1 MDKPIPLVLGGIAI
15 EQYVGPIRQRYEPM
29 GGSTELRLSAGAGV
43 KMTHWTRTT
52 TSISGTGNL
61 DPGFDQLDYSGPLE
75 LLCVKPRA
83 MNGTVPVF
91 ALPPAA
97 KRRSDVL
104 PWGWAL
110 VDGQWRDTAARLVGD
125 SVQLSPVN
133 GAQAYRVFW
142 YPRLVVFTDGIV
154 SEFDEG
160 TGLYD
165 WSLEAR
171 EV

>member
-1 MDKPIPLVLGGIAI
+1 
-15 EQYVGPIRQRYEPM
+15 
-29 GGSTELRLSAGAGV
+29 
-43 KMTHWTRTT
+43 
-52 TSISGTGNL
+52 
-61 DPGFDQLDYSGPLE
+61 
-75 LLCVKPRA
+75 
-83 MNGTVPVF
+83 MNGTGPAF
-91 ALPPAA
+91 ALLPAA
-97 KRRSDVL
+97 NRRSDVL

-110 VDGQWRDTAARLVGD
+110 VGGQWRDTAAQLVGD
-125 SVQLSPVN
+125 SVQLAPVN

-142 YPRLVVFTDGIV
+142 YPRLVVFTDGIS